1 LTDRVGGPP
10 GPRISLTL
18 DLHAPIT
25 TSREASEHLYRIAQE
40 ALTNAMKHSGA
51 GTVEVRVDVDDHTV
65 RLRVLDDGVGPPD
78 PSTRSSG
85 LGLQTMRDRA
95 AAIGARLSVV
105 ARHERGTAVI
115 CEAPQGMTSPSAPA

>member
-1 LTDRVGGPP
+1 MPPGRCQRLRAERPPGQTGSGRDSGVAGRKGSAEPRSGLTEALRDLTDRVGGPP

-65 RLRVLDDGVGPPD
+65 RLRVLDDGV
-78 PSTRSSG
+78 
-85 LGLQTMRDRA
+85 
-95 AAIGARLSVV
+95 
-105 ARHERGTAVI
+105 
-115 CEAPQGMTSPSAPA
+115 